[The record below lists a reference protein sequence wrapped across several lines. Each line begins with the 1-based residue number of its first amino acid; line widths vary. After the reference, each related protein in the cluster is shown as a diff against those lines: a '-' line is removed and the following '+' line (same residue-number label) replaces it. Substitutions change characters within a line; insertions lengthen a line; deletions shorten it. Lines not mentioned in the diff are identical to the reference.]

1 MSIPDP
7 SDINELVQT
16 NQTSNETVTP
26 SKTLQSLNAAD
37 VSSDKEDTTVQA
49 GTPATEKSNS
59 TMSPAEKSN
68 GAIPNLTFLDNL
80 STQTSNVLLSAII
93 SDPTGQMAS
102 ALKELATS
110 GKQPSE
116 IASMVSSLSSSQAAS
131 ARKEVLTNIT
141 DAGIIT
147 SVGSITKSIHNWKT
161 DVLTLAAKYPF
172 KGTEAINL
180 IRKIVQGELWNFFV
194 ETGATADPGTHDL
207 SYFLDKIVD
216 CYLMLDNPNTVMRD
230 LLAMRLNSAEDVK
243 VFTTK
248 FKATFDKRM
257 DDTSS
262 MSIALSL
269 MSRENASAIERD
281 PTIKSLQQLNIW
293 ASKFLPLRSKNKRKF
308 EHRSFEKP
316 LKKRNANDSSGFRCR
331 ACCSNSHWYSECRN
345 KKTGTSANP
354 KPVSQ

>member
-16 NQTSNETVTP
+16 NPASTETVTP
-26 SKTLQSLNAAD
+26 SKTLPSLNAAD
-37 VSSDKEDTTVQA
+37 VSSDKEDTTVQV

-59 TMSPAEKSN
+59 TMSSAEKSN
-68 GAIPNLTFLDNL
+68 GVIPNLTFLDNL

-93 SDPTGQMAS
+93 NDTTGQMAA
-102 ALKELATS
+102 ALKELATF

-207 SYFLDKIVD
+207 SYFLDKIVE
-216 CYLMLDNPNTVMRD
+216 CYLMLDNPNMVMHD
-230 LLAMRLNSAEDVK
+230 LLAMRLNSADDVK
-243 VFTTK
+243 TFTSK

-257 DDTSS
+257 DDVSS

-269 MSRENASAIERD
+269 MSRENASAVERD
-281 PTIKSLQQLNIW
+281 PTIKNLQQLNIW
-293 ASKFLPLRSKNKRKF
+293 ASKFLPTRAKIKRKQ
-308 EHRSFEKP
+308 EYRSFEKP
-316 LKKRNANDSSGFRCR
+316 SKKRNSGNSSGFRCR
-331 ACCSNSHWYSECRN
+331 ACRSNAHWYYECRN
-345 KKTGTSANP
+345 KRTGNSANS
-354 KPVSQ
+354 KPTSQ